1 MKTIAIILVVGFV
14 FTIPFI
20 VAPKFKITID
30 DYYVYK
36 EVDGWEGVTGPV
48 SGEPITIKF
57 TTQYDLLHD
66 PSFKVLPIGSYGID
80 HPVMYTPFLSDKS
93 YIFDFDSVYDDK
105 FNITLSG
112 VSDKVG
118 SISGL
123 IGTFNSAIRNFVSNI
138 AHSISS
144 LFGK

>member
-1 MKTIAIILVVGFV
+1 MKIVAIILVVGFV

-20 VAPKFKITID
+20 IAPKFKITID

-48 SGEPITIKF
+48 SGEPITINF
-57 TTQYDLLHD
+57 TTQFDLLHD

-80 HPVMYTPFLSDKS
+80 HPVMYTPLFSDKS
-93 YIFDFDSVYDDK
+93 YIFDFDTLFDNK
-105 FNITLSG
+105 FNITLSS
-112 VSDKVG
+112 VSGSVG
-118 SISGL
+118 SISAL
-123 IGTFNSAIRNFVSNI
+123 IGTFNSAMRNFISNI
-138 AHSISS
+138 AHYISS